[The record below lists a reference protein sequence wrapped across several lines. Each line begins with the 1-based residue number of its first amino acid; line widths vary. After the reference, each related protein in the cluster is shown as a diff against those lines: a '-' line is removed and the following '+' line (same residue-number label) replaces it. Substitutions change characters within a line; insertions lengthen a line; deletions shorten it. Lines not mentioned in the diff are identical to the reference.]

1 VRVNVCAH
9 ACSGV
14 GWGWCRER
22 RDHDVLKPRA
32 RAESGEL
39 PSSTWTYN
47 YLILIYLLMYNF
59 LVFMI
64 M

>member
-1 VRVNVCAH
+1 VRVNVCART
-9 ACSGV
+9 CSGV
-14 GWGWCRER
+14 GWGRCRER
-22 RDHDVLKPRA
+22 RDHDLLIPCA

>member
-1 VRVNVCAH
+1 VRVNVCVC
-9 ACSGV
+9 ACSGLE
-14 GWGWCRER
+14 WGRCRER
-22 RDHDVLKPRA
+22 RDHDVLIPRA
-32 RAESGEL
+32 RAESGKL